1 MCNYVV
7 ELPQPYPEPYDCP
20 SCRITHPNKAIH
32 LRLNSNGDVFVSE
45 GILALLQ
52 QVGLAGMEVA
62 NQVNNA
68 PPQIVGAVEVPT
80 LETRIADRRFYVPGR
95 TRAESE
101 RIAQA
106 PLMPALEQ
114 IAEKV
119 DRKRSTKLSR
129 FFLGGSG

>member
-1 MCNYVV
+1 
-7 ELPQPYPEPYDCP
+7 
-20 SCRITHPNKAIH
+20 
-32 LRLNSNGDVFVSE
+32 
-45 GILALLQ
+45 
-52 QVGLAGMEVA
+52 
-62 NQVNNA
+62 
-68 PPQIVGAVEVPT
+68 